1 MSAPR
6 QQRMGFFDDAANDR
20 WLLSRFISPLN
31 ILRLETPKSARST
44 CNCILAT
51 PTPPELGPSRAGQGE
66 KVYSAS
72 TWRGMYR
79 LTVAEPGDSAI

>member
-6 QQRMGFFDDAANDR
+6 QQRMSYFDDAADR
-20 WLLSRFISPLN
+20 WLLSRFLSPLN

-51 PTPPELGPSRAGQGE
+51 PTPPELDPLGLGKGKKYTKHPLGVVCIG
-66 KVYSAS
+66 
-72 TWRGMYR
+72 
-79 LTVAEPGDSAI
+79 